1 MSSINYTNV
10 QSQDLDPRLSNN
22 RSESATGLLLL
33 LGELRIFSMLQLL
46 LINKQSIIMHFN

>member
-22 RSESATGLLLL
+22 RFGSATSLLLL
-33 LGELRIFSMLQLL
+33 LGELQIFSMLQLL